1 LSGEEVIAVG
11 KRAASRA
18 GAVLRDVLRGID
30 AAR

>member
-18 GAVLRDVLRGID
+18 GAVLRDVL
-30 AAR
+30 AAIAG